1 LRIVA
6 NRQTNNDD
14 YISSL
19 ADVITKTSAEQHCAG
34 CNSHVCGGLIV
45 HQVLDLTDICEYIM
59 HIIDAAML
67 YHLLFAIAL
76 YSFAYVS
83 RLTHYDRVRDAYRKI
98 IIESTRS
105 LFAGR

>member
-1 LRIVA
+1 
-6 NRQTNNDD
+6 
-14 YISSL
+14 
-19 ADVITKTSAEQHCAG
+19 
-34 CNSHVCGGLIV
+34 
-45 HQVLDLTDICEYIM
+45 M